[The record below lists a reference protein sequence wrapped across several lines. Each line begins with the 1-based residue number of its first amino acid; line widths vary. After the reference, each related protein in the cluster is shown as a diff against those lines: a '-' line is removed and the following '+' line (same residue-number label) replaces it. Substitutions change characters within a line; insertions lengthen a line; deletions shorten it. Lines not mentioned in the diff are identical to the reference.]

1 MGSEIAFATSSYKKW
16 LDAQEA
22 PEAGDAYADMLT
34 AMGQIKEG
42 QESGKIGTAK
52 YKAAVELLVP
62 DGKDVDVYLQTLGK
76 YLTEDS
82 KGLQQ
87 FIDDMFAQGF
97 LSKGANGMYSFMQG
111 TSVEDIAQGLGL
123 TKELTQYMLQAL
135 EDYGWDVD
143 IFNTQF
149 GSDDALRRQ
158 EEAVK
163 NLQLKEEELKRL
175 REDVTASAEAIAQ
188 AEKDVLDAQAEVAAA
203 DAVLVDVPKEDLS
216 AIERLEADLVRLQ
229 TLYDELGAL
238 ELGGTVDTKFATDI
252 ATIQDV
258 LAKIMAQP
266 EDGYKVKITND
277 GELATAQA
285 DITKMKNALT
295 AIDAL
300 ANAGVISYSVAA
312 ELSGSITAQ
321 MTTLESEITAYN
333 NEKKKLTVSTQLS
346 GQAKQDLTDLEQGVY
361 TAKLGVELDPV
372 QEQAVRDKLDALRAS
387 AIS

>member
-34 AMGQIKEG
+34 AMGQIQEG

-321 MTTLESEITAYN
+321 MTTLENEITAYN

-346 GQAKQDLTDLEQGVY
+346 GQAKQDLTDLEEGVY

-372 QEQAVRDKLDALRAS
+372 QEQAVRDKLEALRAS

>member
-321 MTTLESEITAYN
+321 MTTLENEITAYN
-333 NEKKKLTVSTQLS
+333 NGKKKLTVSTQLS

-372 QEQAVRDKLDALRAS
+372 QEQAVRDKLEALRAS